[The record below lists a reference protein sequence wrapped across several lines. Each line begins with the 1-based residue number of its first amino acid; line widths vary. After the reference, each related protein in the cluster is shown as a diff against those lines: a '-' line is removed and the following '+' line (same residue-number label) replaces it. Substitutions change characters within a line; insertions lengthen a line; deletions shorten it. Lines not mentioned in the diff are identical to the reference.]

1 MLVKYTADK
10 DFSLSLMAFSFNQN
24 DNFQRQSLCMRDD
37 DGRYSQQFRQWL
49 ADFYLFRK

>member
-1 MLVKYTADK
+1 MVVKHTADK
-10 DFSLSLMAFSFNQN
+10 NFSLSLMAFSFNQN

-37 DGRYSQQFRQWL
+37 DGRYSQPFRQWL